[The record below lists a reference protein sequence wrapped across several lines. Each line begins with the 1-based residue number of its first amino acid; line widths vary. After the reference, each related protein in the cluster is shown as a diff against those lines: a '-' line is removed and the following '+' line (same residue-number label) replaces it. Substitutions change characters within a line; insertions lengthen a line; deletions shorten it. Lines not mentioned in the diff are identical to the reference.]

1 MWTILCGDGVLM
13 KWVMRCGF
21 WQLSPRASAA
31 LSPGGPHVGEP
42 KMQAPNAVDSTKPSS
57 SSAAQLLNNN
67 HNNNIVFAAAVG
79 SSSSR
84 MLELPAPQSILGNS
98 LQNQIFGSLAS
109 LSGPE
114 ANSCSPQMSSTT
126 TNTQVSKHQFHF
138 PAAASSNNNNNN
150 NNNSNININN
160 IDNVVHHHQASSYTH
175 LLGFGSSQEIT
186 ASSQQDRLYRDFN
199 ACETGWGGGGRR
211 AREPSFDDAYE
222 EPSPESS
229 GYEIEQSGGQQQQ
242 DMMVESRLNR
252 DEEWED
258 GKTLHQM
265 GMGSSRSFTKRAK
278 TRYQQ
283 SSSPSSDEGVAAVTA
298 RTSSSSMWNNNHNNY
313 NNSRSN
319 NNNNN
324 SNMSVSHGGLILA
337 SQRVSDTA
345 GGAGQ
350 GDGGDHRYNIA
361 HEEESVSMDLDDVQ
375 SAGGKPNS
383 ETCNKSHQLLFLPAR
398 GGQEIINPSSL
409 LVRRSTSSSTNLEA
423 PNNNMVQA
431 AALSMVDDVVDHHP
445 ETVTEFP
452 TLLSSSN
459 ASGYHH
465 HGGFGG
471 SCLNDYFML
480 TSVHKANLLD
490 LQIQENQRHMK
501 QQQQQQ
507 QQRGGGILSS
517 SCHEMYMTAH
527 RERLTTD
534 HSEKS
539 LLSGLIP
546 LGYLDESSVQSAL
559 GHCSNLTLLSSGQE
573 YFDGSELG
581 DGHDLYREPQT
592 AKEAYEKV
600 RREQHDEFSEK
611 RIFKRSSKGGPRRP
625 NIIKGQWTQEEDRY
639 FNVM

>member
-1 MWTILCGDGVLM
+1 MLCGI
-13 KWVMRCGF
+13 

-57 SSAAQLLNNN
+57 SSPAQLLNNN
-67 HNNNIVFAAAVG
+67 HNNNNNIVFAAAVG

-84 MLELPAPQSILGNS
+84 MLELTAPQSILGNS

-138 PAAASSNNNNNN
+138 PAASYN
-150 NNNSNININN
+150 NININN

-199 ACETGWGGGGRR
+199 ACETGWGGGGGRR

-229 GYEIEQSGGQQQQ
+229 GYEIEQSGGQQQRE
-242 DMMVESRLNR
+242 MMVVESRLNR
-252 DEEWED
+252 GDEEWED

-265 GMGSSRSFTKRAK
+265 GMGMSSRSFNKRAK

-283 SSSPSSDEGVAAVTA
+283 SSSPSSDEGVAAVTTA
-298 RTSSSSMWNNNHNNY
+298 KTSSSSMWNNNHNHNY
-313 NNSRSN
+313 NNNSS
-319 NNNNN
+319 NNNN

-337 SQRVSDTA
+337 SQRVSDA
-345 GGAGQ
+345 AGGGGGGGAGQ

-361 HEEESVSMDLDDVQ
+361 HEEESVVSMDLDDVQ

-383 ETCNKSHQLLFLPAR
+383 ETCNKSHQQLLFLPAR
-398 GGQEIINPSSL
+398 GGQQEIINPSSL

-423 PNNNMVQA
+423 SNNNNMVQA
-431 AALSMVDDVVDHHP
+431 AALSMVDDVVDHHHP
-445 ETVTEFP
+445 DTVTEFP

-465 HGGFGG
+465 HGGFGGG

-501 QQQQQQ
+501 QQQQQ

-559 GHCSNLTLLSSGQE
+559 GHCSNLTLLSNGQE